1 MHHSLILNS
10 TGNSLV
16 SLVHSIHRSWTLNL
30 IVDRFQINNT
40 LIYSHRLLYNCTLIM
55 INTFFHLRV
64 SCCITC
70 IDTVSGN
77 YQKSKEIAT
86 DSNHLKCHALL
97 VALHFPSKTTSFE
110 RFWVHWGCRPK
121 RKFTSWAYQINF
133 IHTWCYMNSVNF
145 AKQNKI
151 VKYNKTETDGLLKI
165 RELCGGQRSISLT
178 FYDNSLLLF
187 NLRNLSILGSFTL
200 T

>member
-1 MHHSLILNS
+1 MDFYTIVPWYTLFFTFECRVALHAWTLLVATIKNQKKLQLIQTIKCHSLL
-10 TGNSLV
+10 
-16 SLVHSIHRSWTLNL
+16 
-30 IVDRFQINNT
+30 
-40 LIYSHRLLYNCTLIM
+40 
-55 INTFFHLRV
+55 
-64 SCCITC
+64 
-70 IDTVSGN
+70 
-77 YQKSKEIAT
+77 A
-86 DSNHLKCHALL
+86 
-97 VALHFPSKTTSFE
+97 ALHFPLKTTSFE
-110 RFWVHWGCRPK
+110 RFRVHWGCRPK
-121 RKFTSWAYQINF
+121 RKFTSWVYQINF
-133 IHTWCYMNSVNF
+133 IHTWCYIMNSVNF